1 MRFLADMG
9 VDGRVVR
16 WLREHG
22 HDAAHLRD
30 MGMQRAPDEEVF
42 SRAVSENRIL
52 LTFDLDFGEIAALA
66 RGRRIGVVIFRLHNT
81 RASHV
86 IERLSRLLES
96 SPEALE
102 RGSVVVAEEGRYR
115 IRELPV
121 GGGGGE
127 QAGLT

>member
-9 VDGRVVR
+9 VDVRVVR

-30 MGMQRAPDEEVF
+30 MGMPRATDEEIF
-42 SRAVSENRIL
+42 SRAISESRIL

-66 RGRRIGVVIFRLHNT
+66 REQRIGIILFRLHNT
-81 RASHV
+81 RTSRV

-96 SPEALE
+96 SAEGLE
-102 RGSVVVAEEGRYR
+102 KGSLVVVEEGRYR

-121 GGGGGE
+121 GGEDSGN
-127 QAGLT
+127 

>member
-1 MRFLADMG
+1 MG
-9 VDGRVVR
+9 VDVRVVR

-30 MGMQRAPDEEVF
+30 RGMQRTPDEEIF
-42 SRAVSENRIL
+42 SRAISESRIL

-66 RGRRIGVVIFRLHNT
+66 RGQRIGIVLFRLRNT
-81 RASHV
+81 RTPHV

-96 SPEALE
+96 SSETLE
-102 RGSVVVAEEGRYR
+102 KGNVVVVEEGRYR

-121 GGGGGE
+121 GGTGGSL
-127 QAGLT
+127 A

>member
-9 VDGRVVR
+9 VDVRVVR

-30 MGMQRAPDEEVF
+30 MGMQRASDEEIF
-42 SRAVSENRIL
+42 SRAISESRIL

-66 RGRRIGVVIFRLHNT
+66 RGQSIGVILFRLHNT
-81 RASHV
+81 RTPHL
-86 IERLSRLLES
+86 IERLAQLLES
-96 SPEALE
+96 SPETME
-102 RGSVVVAEEGRYR
+102 RGSIVVVEEGRYR

-121 GGGGGE
+121 GGGG
-127 QAGLT
+127 AGD